1 MATKK
6 NGFNTGIASEYLVLS
21 MLYRLNYEAYITM
34 GNKKSVDIWIMRDD
48 KTAVSIDVKSV
59 REYDSIPVGNVE
71 AKDNHYVI
79 FVIYNK
85 KFEIE
90 GTPTLPDFYIVPSSY
105 VVENRK
111 EYELKAGGE
120 RYNIFKKD
128 IEGYKNHWELLNS
141 SIKSGNVTH
150 GKLEKEMNSKEEKQ
164 LVSSRWNDCSTMS
177 IIHTPTEEERKKAT
191 DEMVDN
197 QTKHFVNLLLSE
209 NPENPYEVEFRYNAK
224 GDIYGRY
231 ADGLVAFKLDALPD
245 TEGKTVKLKLK
256 WKSFSGEKSAEFDYC
271 TRKSVTPES
280 PAITSVR
287 NSLNLQ

>member
-6 NGFNTGIASEYLVLS
+6 NGFNTGIASEYLVLF

-197 QTKHFVNLLLSE
+197 LIKNIKKF
-209 NPENPYEVEFRYNAK
+209 
-224 GDIYGRY
+224 
-231 ADGLVAFKLDALPD
+231 ADNERED
-245 TEGKTVKLKLK
+245 EGKEE
-256 WKSFSGEKSAEFDYC
+256 G
-271 TRKSVTPES
+271 
-280 PAITSVR
+280 
-287 NSLNLQ
+287 

>member
-111 EYELKAGGE
+111 EYELKAGGVV
-120 RYNIFKKD
+120 
-128 IEGYKNHWELLNS
+128 HVVSVEL
-141 SIKSGNVTH
+141 
-150 GKLEKEMNSKEEKQ
+150 
-164 LVSSRWNDCSTMS
+164 
-177 IIHTPTEEERKKAT
+177 
-191 DEMVDN
+191 
-197 QTKHFVNLLLSE
+197 
-209 NPENPYEVEFRYNAK
+209 
-224 GDIYGRY
+224 
-231 ADGLVAFKLDALPD
+231 
-245 TEGKTVKLKLK
+245 
-256 WKSFSGEKSAEFDYC
+256 
-271 TRKSVTPES
+271 
-280 PAITSVR
+280 
-287 NSLNLQ
+287 

>member
-105 VVENRK
+105 VVEKRK
-111 EYELKAGGE
+111 KFKS
-120 RYNIFKKD
+120 NHVDIFKKD

-141 SIKSGNVTH
+141 SIKSGKDTY

-197 QTKHFVNLLLSE
+197 LIKNIKKF
-209 NPENPYEVEFRYNAK
+209 
-224 GDIYGRY
+224 
-231 ADGLVAFKLDALPD
+231 ADNERED
-245 TEGKTVKLKLK
+245 EGKEE
-256 WKSFSGEKSAEFDYC
+256 G
-271 TRKSVTPES
+271 
-280 PAITSVR
+280 
-287 NSLNLQ
+287 

>member
-90 GTPTLPDFYIVPSSY
+90 GTPTLPDFYI
-105 VVENRK
+105 
-111 EYELKAGGE
+111 
-120 RYNIFKKD
+120 
-128 IEGYKNHWELLNS
+128 
-141 SIKSGNVTH
+141 
-150 GKLEKEMNSKEEKQ
+150 
-164 LVSSRWNDCSTMS
+164 
-177 IIHTPTEEERKKAT
+177 
-191 DEMVDN
+191 
-197 QTKHFVNLLLSE
+197 
-209 NPENPYEVEFRYNAK
+209 
-224 GDIYGRY
+224 
-231 ADGLVAFKLDALPD
+231 
-245 TEGKTVKLKLK
+245 
-256 WKSFSGEKSAEFDYC
+256 
-271 TRKSVTPES
+271 
-280 PAITSVR
+280 
-287 NSLNLQ
+287 LQYLF

>member
-34 GNKKSVDIWIMRDD
+34 GDKKSVDIWIMRDD

-105 VVENRK
+105 VVEKRK
-111 EYELKAGGE
+111 KFKS
-120 RYNIFKKD
+120 NHVDIFKKD
-128 IEGYKNHWELLNS
+128 IEGYKNRWELLNS
-141 SIKSGNVTH
+141 SIKSGNVTY
-150 GKLEKEMNSKEEKQ
+150 GEQ
-164 LVSSRWNDCSTMS
+164 
-177 IIHTPTEEERKKAT
+177 II
-191 DEMVDN
+191 
-197 QTKHFVNLLLSE
+197 
-209 NPENPYEVEFRYNAK
+209 
-224 GDIYGRY
+224 
-231 ADGLVAFKLDALPD
+231 
-245 TEGKTVKLKLK
+245 
-256 WKSFSGEKSAEFDYC
+256 
-271 TRKSVTPES
+271 
-280 PAITSVR
+280 
-287 NSLNLQ
+287 

>member
-141 SIKSGNVTH
+141 SIKSGMLHMVN
-150 GKLEKEMNSKEEKQ
+150 
-164 LVSSRWNDCSTMS
+164 W
-177 IIHTPTEEERKKAT
+177 KK
-191 DEMVDN
+191 
-197 QTKHFVNLLLSE
+197 K
-209 NPENPYEVEFRYNAK
+209 
-224 GDIYGRY
+224 
-231 ADGLVAFKLDALPD
+231 
-245 TEGKTVKLKLK
+245 
-256 WKSFSGEKSAEFDYC
+256 
-271 TRKSVTPES
+271 
-280 PAITSVR
+280 
-287 NSLNLQ
+287 

>member
-90 GTPTLPDFYIVPSSY
+90 GTPTLPDFYI
-105 VVENRK
+105 
-111 EYELKAGGE
+111 
-120 RYNIFKKD
+120 FKKD

-197 QTKHFVNLLLSE
+197 AIK
-209 NPENPYEVEFRYNAK
+209 NAK
-224 GDIYGRY
+224 KF
-231 ADGLVAFKLDALPD
+231 ADNKREG
-245 TEGKTVKLKLK
+245 EGK
-256 WKSFSGEKSAEFDYC
+256 EKG
-271 TRKSVTPES
+271 
-280 PAITSVR
+280 
-287 NSLNLQ
+287 

>member
-6 NGFNTGIASEYLVLS
+6 NGFNTGLASEYLVLS

-105 VVENRK
+105 VVEKRK
-111 EYELKAGGE
+111 KFKS
-120 RYNIFKKD
+120 NHVDIFKKD
-128 IEGYKNHWELLNS
+128 IEGYKNRWELLNS

-150 GKLEKEMNSKEEKQ
+150 GKLEKEMNSKEENQ

-197 QTKHFVNLLLSE
+197 LIKNIKKF
-209 NPENPYEVEFRYNAK
+209 
-224 GDIYGRY
+224 
-231 ADGLVAFKLDALPD
+231 ADNERED
-245 TEGKTVKLKLK
+245 EGKEE
-256 WKSFSGEKSAEFDYC
+256 G
-271 TRKSVTPES
+271 
-280 PAITSVR
+280 
-287 NSLNLQ
+287 